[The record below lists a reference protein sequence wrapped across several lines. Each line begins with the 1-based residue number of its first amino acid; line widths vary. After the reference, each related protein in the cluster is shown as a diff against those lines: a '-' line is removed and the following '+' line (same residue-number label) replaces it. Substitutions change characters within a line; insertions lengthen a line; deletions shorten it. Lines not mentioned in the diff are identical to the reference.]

1 MLNAGASADAPA
13 RGEFACASDSFGAAG
28 TGTEKPIS
36 SDSLVL
42 LGDDMLNLMLC
53 GEVFVCANKKAPRE
67 TEKKN
72 KSSTPV

>member
-1 MLNAGASADAPA
+1 MLNAGASADAPP

-28 TGTEKPIS
+28 TGTAKPIS

-42 LGDDMLNLMLC
+42 LGDDMGNLMLC
-53 GEVFVCANKKAPRE
+53 GEVFVCANNPERNGKKN
-67 TEKKN
+67 KN